1 MHAEVQ
7 RKNDIGPNGEGTWR
21 LQIIISEAGGITPME
36 EWPFKWSSLNA
47 NIYCGIS
54 DANSTISYNVTK
66 TQHEITF
73 TAGGGSY
80 TGCRE
85 DRVTIK
91 SVYPGVNVF
100 RDLTKETFEGYRIIP
115 EATGN

>member
-1 MHAEVQ
+1 M
-7 RKNDIGPNGEGTWR
+7 
-21 LQIIISEAGGITPME
+21 
-36 EWPFKWSSLNA
+36 
-47 NIYCGIS
+47 
-54 DANSTISYNVTK
+54 
-66 TQHEITF
+66 TF

-80 TGCRE
+80 VGCRE

-91 SVYPGVNVF
+91 SVYPGSNVV